1 MHGKYQH
8 GVTLLE
14 ALIALVLMALL
25 VSGAVSSVSSLL
37 ARHRLITFQH
47 DIYHALILARHHA
60 VSHGRWVVICP
71 VSDQGGC
78 ALPKGD
84 WNRGWRVFETT
95 GSYDCKIE
103 STGLCSHGGRVL
115 LEHGPVHGEFRVEVN
130 SHLARRA
137 RFNAMGFSHG
147 YNGRITVCS
156 RQSGSSLGLVVA
168 QSGRVRKARAD
179 EVLPCNSGH

>member
-14 ALIALVLMALL
+14 ALIALVLMAVL
-25 VSGAVSSVSSLL
+25 VSGAVSSVSSFL

-47 DIYHALILARHHA
+47 DIYHALILARQHA
-60 VSHGRWVVICP
+60 VSHGMWVVICP

-95 GSYDCKIE
+95 GSYDCKVE
-103 STGLCSHGGRVL
+103 NTGLCSHGGRVL
-115 LEHGPVHGEFRVEVN
+115 LEHGPVRGEFRVEVN

-137 RFNAMGFSHG
+137 RF
-147 YNGRITVCS
+147 NGRITVCS